1 MNLFDCYVS
10 PNTFYLAR
18 KNFILCEYN
27 NTQHKLNEFNSDK
40 ITIIEN
46 KFNDFVF
53 ENCIKYENISL
64 NK

>member
-1 MNLFDCYVS
+1 MNQFEYCVS
-10 PNTFYLAR
+10 PDKFYLAR

-27 NTQHKLNEFNSDK
+27 NTQHKFNEFNSDK
-40 ITIIEN
+40 IIIIE
-46 KFNDFVF
+46 KKLNDFVF